1 MKRSFLS
8 FIKPRNEYEDILN
21 VLVEKLEKY
30 LNEDQSDKIMLLENE
45 NRILKNEN
53 KEIFSVIIKTN
64 DDEHIESFVCK
75 SSDTFKSL
83 ENKFYELHSDYKD
96 KQYIFMIGRNVI
108 DKEKTLEENKIGKN
122 AKILI
127 KENEL

>member
-8 FIKPRNEYEDILN
+8 FIKPRNEYKDILN